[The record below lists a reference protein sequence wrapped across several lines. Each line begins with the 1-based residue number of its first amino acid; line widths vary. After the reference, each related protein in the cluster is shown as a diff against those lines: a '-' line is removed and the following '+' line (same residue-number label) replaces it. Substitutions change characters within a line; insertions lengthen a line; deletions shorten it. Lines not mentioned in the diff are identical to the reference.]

1 MNETKLRKPRPTTRD
16 KSPAVHRN
24 ESPSPQ
30 HGLVVG
36 VLAGFANPEA
46 PLVTF
51 DGNPDAKPMK
61 ARAFVAIGVEDIGK
75 PVALQFE
82 LGDIHRPAIIGLIRA
97 SARNERSTPPTPVA
111 NLVQEVLELTK
122 SEEEILL
129 VAKRK
134 VTLKCGN
141 ASITLDA
148 DGKIELRGEYILS
161 RSAGQNRIKGSSVSL
176 N

>member
-1 MNETKLRKPRPTTRD
+1 MTETKLRKPRLTPRD
-16 KSPAVHRN
+16 KNPAVPQI

-30 HGLVVG
+30 QNLVVG
-36 VLAGFANPEA
+36 VLAGFATPEA

-51 DGNPDAKPMK
+51 DGSPNAQPMK
-61 ARAFVAIGVEDIGK
+61 ARAFVAIGTEDIGK

-82 LGDIHRPAIIGLIRA
+82 LGDIHRPVIIGLIRA
-97 SARNERSTPPTPVA
+97 SARREDSTPTTPVA
-111 NLVQEVLELTK
+111 NLVQEILELTK